1 MSNYHNTEHDQATVS
16 SPTDQYQTEK
26 YPQQQSGSTGTGY
39 NGERK
44 STGGGIFA
52 KIGRNPLLTWGLRAL
67 QAISSIIALALASS
81 SLSKFFNSERRM
93 RFTSFVGSLSL
104 LYLIIL
110 GLLSFFK
117 PSLVMAGPVMVM
129 EALLTILWLCAF
141 IAIASRYSGFSC
153 RRQSSSYGSSSGYGS
168 GSGYGSSG
176 SGYGSTGSGSGYN
189 YITYPRYGGSSHVTG
204 CRSSKAA
211 IAFAA
216 FSFLLFALGTA
227 LLFFN
232 VFKRLMAHKIP
243 AGEYFN
249 PNSGI
254 RLNKPAYAFSRHYD
268 PDTAYA
274 GGNTTGTH
282 KYSGSGDVES
292 GGYGDTHTYTNEN
305 NAATQGT
312 GAGGYNSGNYN
323 TSTGNEGYN
332 YGNTGNTG
340 NTGDGYY
347 NQQQNIGSGGK
358 AGSNVQY
365 PETSHQRTY

>member
-67 QAISSIIALALASS
+67 QAISSIIALALASR

-176 SGYGSTGSGSGYN
+176 SGYGSSGSGSGYN

-232 VFKRLMAHKIP
+232 VFKRLMAHKRP

-254 RLNKPAYAFSRHYD
+254 RLNKPAYAFMVQVML
-268 PDTAYA
+268 
-274 GGNTTGTH
+274 NL
-282 KYSGSGDVES
+282 VVMVI
-292 GGYGDTHTYTNEN
+292 HTPYTNEN
-305 NAATQGT
+305 NAANQGT